1 MAYAKKS
8 LDIKD
13 KTLILTA
20 TSGDTGKAALEGFYN
35 TEDID
40 ILVLY
45 PTEGVSSIQKAQ
57 MDTTGSLN
65 SKVISID
72 GNFDD
77 AQSAVK
83 KIFNDEKIKEELK
96 KENIYLSSAN
106 SINIGR
112 LLPQIVYYFYSYADL
127 VKNKKISGGEKI
139 SYCVPTGNFGDILAG
154 YYAKEMGLQ

>member
-8 LDIKD
+8 LGIKD

-20 TSGDTGKAALEGFYN
+20 TSDDTGKAALEGFYN
-35 TEDID
+35 TADID

-83 KIFNDEKIKEELK
+83 KIFNDVAIKDELK

-112 LLPQIVYYFYSYADL
+112 LLSQIVYYFYSYADL

-139 SYCVPTGNFGDILAG
+139 SYCVPT
-154 YYAKEMGLQ
+154 

>member
-1 MAYAKKS
+1 FALCLLPNLLAYAKKS
-8 LDIKD
+8 LGIKD

-106 SINIGR
+106 STNTGR
-112 LLPQIVYYFYSYADL
+112 LLPQILYYCYSYADS
-127 VKNKKISGGEKI
+127 V
-139 SYCVPTGNFGDILAG
+139 
-154 YYAKEMGLQ
+154 